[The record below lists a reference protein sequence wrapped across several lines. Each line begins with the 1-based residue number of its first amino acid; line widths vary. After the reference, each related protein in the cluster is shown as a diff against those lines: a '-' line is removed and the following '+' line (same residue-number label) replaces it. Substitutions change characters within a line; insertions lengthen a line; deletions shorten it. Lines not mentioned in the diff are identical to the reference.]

1 MKYLKTFENFG
12 AYPDV
17 EFANQIVA
25 EILPD
30 LKRRKD
36 NGETI
41 TLDSFEEEMKEKY
54 PSAFQSKGGQP
65 PMFDTMLH
73 IIVDKGDDIGFE
85 FDIETNSD
93 FDGDD
98 EMPPL

>member
-1 MKYLKTFENFG
+1 MKYLKKFENFG
-12 AYPDV
+12 SYPDV

-36 NGETI
+36 NGEKI
-41 TLDSFEEEMKEKY
+41 TLASFEEEMMKKY

-65 PMFDTMLH
+65 PIFDTMLH
-73 IIVDKGDDIGFE
+73 IIVDKGDEMGFE
-85 FDIETNSD
+85 FDTEK
-93 FDGDD
+93 DD
-98 EMPPL
+98 N